1 MPYIMKIINTSHLFD
16 INKKID
22 SLEKC
27 MHFTAAVN
35 KSLTSI
41 IIPHFQEVPNS
52 KKMGKKNT
60 FLSLFL
66 EMNSPLDG
74 ILVHCRLPLSSLS
87 GVTDSFAG
95 TSQSNSFM
103 EIVTVTIEWLPR
115 TQHNTVTVGPQDLPH
130 LRQ

>member
-16 INKKID
+16 INKKIN

-52 KKMGKKNT
+52 KKMGKKKY
-60 FLSLFL
+60 F
-66 EMNSPLDG
+66 
-74 ILVHCRLPLSSLS
+74 
-87 GVTDSFAG
+87 SFAVSG
-95 TSQSNSFM
+95 NELPPWM
-103 EIVTVTIEWLPR
+103 EYWSIAGYP
-115 TQHNTVTVGPQDLPH
+115 
-130 LRQ
+130 

>member
-1 MPYIMKIINTSHLFD
+1 MKIINTSHLFD
-16 INKKID
+16 INKKIN

-27 MHFTAAVN
+27 MHFTAAV

-66 EMNSPLDG
+66 EMNCPLGWNID
-74 ILVHCRLPLSSLS
+74 PLQ
-87 GVTDSFAG
+87 VTPEQFIRCD
-95 TSQSNSFM
+95 
-103 EIVTVTIEWLPR
+103 
-115 TQHNTVTVGPQDLPH
+115 
-130 LRQ
+130 

>member
-1 MPYIMKIINTSHLFD
+1 MKIINTSHLFD
-16 INKKID
+16 INKKIN

-66 EMNSPLDG
+66 EMNCPLG
-74 ILVHCRLPLSSLS
+74 WNIGPLQ
-87 GVTDSFAG
+87 VIPEQFIRCD
-95 TSQSNSFM
+95 
-103 EIVTVTIEWLPR
+103 
-115 TQHNTVTVGPQDLPH
+115 
-130 LRQ
+130 